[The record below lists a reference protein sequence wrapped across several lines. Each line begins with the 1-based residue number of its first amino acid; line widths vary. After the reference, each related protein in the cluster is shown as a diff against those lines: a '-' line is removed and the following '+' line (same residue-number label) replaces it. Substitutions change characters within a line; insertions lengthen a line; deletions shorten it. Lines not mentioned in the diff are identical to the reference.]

1 MRRRQFLSHFG
12 TYTALAA
19 FSPGAAAQTRR
30 FADIPLR
37 GTANASHYGVVAGA
51 TADQSARFQAM
62 LDAAAAERKALVL
75 PAGRYLLSGIRLP
88 SGITLE
94 GDSGPDR
101 SSSIPAATP
110 FLTANR
116 TATSCYAALPCRQKP
131 MRTQRRSRA
140 LSTSPTSRTLRIEE
154 CSFQGAIDSAIR
166 LRGCSG
172 RLSGNTIA
180 RARQA
185 AVFAT
190 DSAGLEIADN
200 TIEDCGNGGVV
211 IYRSSPGHDGTVV
224 RGNRIRNTG
233 ATNGGTGQWGNAIN
247 FFRADD
253 VIAADNLI
261 SGSAFT
267 AIRGNTV
274 RNMHLTGNT
283 CLDSGETAIYAEF
296 AYEDA
301 IITDNTV
308 DGAANGISAPN
319 LDHGGHGAT
328 ITGNV
333 VRNLRT
339 TAPYEVDIPAFGTGI
354 GVEADAVVTGNLIEN
369 APLYGINAGWGPYLR
384 NVDVAEN
391 TIRNARVGI
400 GVSAV
405 EGAGQATIRANTIG
419 AYETGILAHA
429 WGKPVARDLLVNP
442 EDAPDNV
449 TLAGNRATSG

>member
-88 SGITLE
+88 TGITLE
-94 GDSGPDR
+94 GIPGRTILVHSGNDS
-101 SSSIPAATP
+101 

-116 TATSCYAALPCRQKP
+116 TADIVLRGI
-131 MRTQRRSRA
+131 
-140 LSTSPTSRTLRIEE
+140 TLQAKADADAKTVEGLIDFADVENFTIEE
-154 CSFQGAIDSAIR
+154 CGFQGAIDSAIR

-172 RLSGNTIA
+172 RMSGNTIA
-180 RARQA
+180 SARQA